1 MVTLEQHG
9 KIWPIFKTKQ
19 LKDQT
24 ITKTFCNQNGW
35 GFVKHLN
42 IDDTCVNN
50 YKLHLNKKGTAII
63 FSEQFLIDNI
73 IVNSSTQIS
82 AVDLKWLVWISPV
95 FWNILMNFAFF

>member
-50 YKLHLNKKGTAII
+50 YKLHLNKKGTAVI
-63 FSEQFLIDNI
+63 FSVRFLIDNCHLQRPDQCCGFKMASLKI
-73 IVNSSTQIS
+73 ISL
-82 AVDLKWLVWISPV
+82 LKHNKL
-95 FWNILMNFAFF
+95 